1 MKVTE
6 ALVEQRHCFELLIR
20 KIDDLVAALSTGTFK
35 VKDGKVN
42 FKPHE
47 ELNKKCLLSP

>member
-20 KIDDLVAALSTGTFK
+20 KIDDLVAAINHSGESGCTTAFK
-35 VKDGKVN
+35 GGNGKN
-42 FKPHE
+42 E
-47 ELNKKCLLSP
+47 